1 MWLRAFH
8 SNVTALLEATDN
20 WGSKIDRGYVNAVVF
35 LDQKKA
41 FDTVNHSIL
50 LSKLNSYGTKG
61 NACELIALLILRE
74 STKSLGA
81 LFDARG
87 LLNRVYIG
95 LCPPP
100 PPSDGVFA
108 PFWSETGYQFCPFRS
123 GVAYGFRG
131 NYGRELLSSL
141 SRTPPTHAKKYSVV
155 WFFSTQMA
163 SSFARIRSFSKNQ
176 LNILKAYNNNLS
188 KFVSAFGQVVS
199 ST

>member
-1 MWLRAFH
+1 MEPKEMPA
-8 SNVTALLEATDN
+8 N
-20 WGSKIDRGYVNAVVF
+20 W
-35 LDQKKA
+35 
-41 FDTVNHSIL
+41 L
-50 LSKLNSYGTKG
+50 LSWYLENRPS
-61 NACELIALLILRE
+61 LLVHYLMPGGYSIE
-74 STKSLGA
+74 SISVCA
-81 LFDARG
+81 
-87 LLNRVYIG
+87 
-95 LCPPP
+95 PP
-100 PPSDGVFA
+100 PPSEGGFA
-108 PFWSETGYQFCPFRS
+108 PFWSETGYQFCPFWS